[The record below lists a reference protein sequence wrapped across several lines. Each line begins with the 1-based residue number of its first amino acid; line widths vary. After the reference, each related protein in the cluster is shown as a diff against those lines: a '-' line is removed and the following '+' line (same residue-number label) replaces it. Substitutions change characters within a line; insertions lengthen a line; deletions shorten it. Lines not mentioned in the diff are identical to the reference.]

1 MGVVVGSWI
10 VECSI
15 DNQFDRGHNIRN
27 VYGISKVAHGKAINI
42 IKDVY
47 VRKTKFRQTSN
58 MD

>member
-1 MGVVVGSWI
+1 MGVVIRSWI
-10 VECSI
+10 VKCSI
-15 DNQFDRGHNIRN
+15 DNQFDRSYHLRY